1 MLICVR
7 LFLKGIDRL
16 IAIRISL
23 ELVNSVF
30 KVLVSLSFVIQ
41 RFIIEM
47 FELDAFV
54 KSSETSNI
62 ICQYQRPKVSHDEAD
77 SIILFNSE
85 LF

>member
-1 MLICVR
+1 MLICFK

-30 KVLVSLSFVIQ
+30 EVLVSISSAIQ
-41 RFIIEM
+41 RFIIEI

-54 KSSETSNI
+54 KSSEISNI
-62 ICQYQRPKVSHDEAD
+62 ICQYQRPKVSHDEAV